1 MACGKAKRY
10 VEEVSS
16 WNGGD
21 IPVFT
26 DYRVLGR
33 AAKIRPERVRG

>member
-1 MACGKAKRY
+1 MKNTSKGMACGKAKRY

-16 WNGGD
+16 WNGD
-21 IPVFT
+21 ISVFT

-33 AAKIRPERVRG
+33 AVRN